1 MIDATFWDPALG
13 LAIEPIL
20 CFCLIKLE
28 QFLPITLAI
37 HIHIQVKS
45 ISGPL
50 SPLSPML
57 LYSNSLPA
65 LPARPWVIAPPG
77 GWERVV
83 GIMGRWIGGG
93 VHTFL
98 SS

>member
-50 SPLSPML
+50 SPLRPCCYIQTPSQLYL
-57 LYSNSLPA
+57 LGPGSLPLLA
-65 LPARPWVIAPPG
+65 
-77 GWERVV
+77 V
-83 GIMGRWIGGG
+83 GSGLLG
-93 VHTFL
+93 
-98 SS
+98 